1 MITKHF
7 VHILKGHAMSHRLS
21 LLNQRIIFPILLASF
36 FLTTSSPVMADS
48 GAWAAAIFG
57 GLQGAGEATAD
68 IAKREREAENEKEAM
83 RYRYQ
88 LEQEREQRRA
98 QEGLRQLQEEKQKA
112 EKIKQEKAAN
122 SVVDTTIIKP
132 QTPVTQIL
140 LPDGT
145 WRNADAPLGTNPTSN
160 KLATQS
166 NSAAD
171 KLRDLKAL
179 YKEGVINQKDFETKK
194 QEILKSM

>member
-1 MITKHF
+1 
-7 VHILKGHAMSHRLS
+7 MSHRLS
-21 LLNQRIIFPILLASF
+21 LLNQRIIFPILLASL
-36 FLTTSSPVMADS
+36 FLTTSPVMADS

-57 GLQGAGEATAD
+57 GLQGAGQATAD